1 MEDFLQTARLVAAQ
15 SALLA
20 LLVERRQYSNAD
32 SVQVILTYHHIEGVT
47 LDVVYLESGRPV
59 AGDGL

>member
-1 MEDFLQTARLVAAQ
+1 MDDAVQTARLVAAQ

-20 LLVERRQYSNAD
+20 LLVERRQYSQAD
-32 SVQVILTYHHIEGVT
+32 AVQVIVTYDHIEGVT

-59 AGDGL
+59 AGEGL